1 MAKETTIGRP
11 AKKIKID
18 LTEREEQEAA
28 DLAKHKGETGEKA
41 KLLIL
46 LASGEHTQP
55 DLIKNTNRTRQ
66 QILNFINRFKK
77 YGMEAIKRK
86 YIFTKTPVRQVK
98 IDKDQI
104 THLLEIAVSKPQDNG
119 LSFKDW
125 TLLRLVQYLEEKY
138 SIKITRER
146 IRQIL
151 SEHNTKYYTSRK
163 MPS

>member
-18 LTEREEQEAA
+18 LTEREEKEVDELTKQTGDIA
-28 DLAKHKGETGEKA
+28 DKA
-41 KLLIL
+41 KLLVL
-46 LASGEHTQP
+46 LASGDYTQP
-55 DLIKNTNRTRQ
+55 DLIKATNRTRQ

-77 YGMEAIKRK
+77 YGMEAIKQK
-86 YIFTKTPVRQVK
+86 YIFSKTPIRQVK
-98 IDKDQI
+98 INKEQI
-104 THLLEIAVSKPQDNG
+104 VHLLEIAVTKPKDND
-119 LSFKDW
+119 LAFEDW
-125 TLLRLVQYLEEKY
+125 TLLHLMQYLEAKF

-163 MPS
+163 MPN